1 MFSWTAGPTTR
12 KRKNPPHSHI
22 ASPPKRTRVDT
33 SSLIINGEL
42 ERFQSGGASF
52 SAMLMQNNRAY
63 FDRTR
68 YISVLEDLHNCIL
81 FCRPRRFGKSLTIS
95 MLEPFH
101 GLQYAD
107 QHQTCY
113 KVCQYISLI
122 TLTLGT
128 YFSFNQS
135 RVSMYKTISTETTPP
150 QKIYKSGQYFVL
162 KFDFST
168 INASPDPAE
177 TNQRVITRL
186 NSSIKKFYQ
195 TYAVMPCQGT
205 SYGCGP

>member
-1 MFSWTAGPTTR
+1 MFSWTNHTIAIEHIAGPTTT
-12 KRKNPPHSHI
+12 KRKNPPHPHI

-42 ERFQSGGASF
+42 ECLQSGGASF
-52 SAMLMQNNRAY
+52 PAMLMQNNRAY

-95 MLEPFH
+95 MLEHFH

-113 KVCQYISLI
+113 KVCQYILDYLDIKNLLLFQS
-122 TLTLGT
+122 TLG
-128 YFSFNQS
+128 S
-135 RVSMYKTISTETTPP
+135 RCTK
-150 QKIYKSGQYFVL
+150 
-162 KFDFST
+162 
-168 INASPDPAE
+168 
-177 TNQRVITRL
+177 
-186 NSSIKKFYQ
+186 
-195 TYAVMPCQGT
+195 
-205 SYGCGP
+205 